1 MVPICFDI
9 RVTKE
14 MNEVM
19 HMQCLFVFEIFS
31 IILQRSPLHTEV
43 KSLMKTEINIFS
55 IPRRIVDEWSLDICL
70 GNDAQ

>member
-19 HMQCLFVFEIFS
+19 HMQCLFVCEIFSS

-43 KSLMKTEINIFS
+43 KSLVKTEINIFS
-55 IPRRIVDEWSLDICL
+55 IPRRIVDE
-70 GNDAQ
+70 

>member
-1 MVPICFDI
+1 
-9 RVTKE
+9 
-14 MNEVM
+14 
-19 HMQCLFVFEIFS
+19 MQSLFVFEIFS